1 MKTHW
6 LRSQIFNSRFRS
18 SQIRWDSIL
27 APFDMLYNAAAHISH
42 SVYAPTH
49 SCSQELFAVFVVT
62 MFSVSLD
69 STPTCF
75 EKTAMSSLK
84 DSELQTSPP
93 ATPGSRGVHVA
104 SSHFSKMSARR
115 GKRGCLKQG
124 DFSRKKR
131 RREGGERE
139 YFGRDRQISIG
150 YANWAGERGYLL

>member
-1 MKTHW
+1 
-6 LRSQIFNSRFRS
+6 
-18 SQIRWDSIL
+18 
-27 APFDMLYNAAAHISH
+27 
-42 SVYAPTH
+42 
-49 SCSQELFAVFVVT
+49 
-62 MFSVSLD
+62 
-69 STPTCF
+69 
-75 EKTAMSSLK
+75 MSSLK

-124 DFSRKKR
+124 DFSREK

-150 YANWAGERGYLL
+150 YANWAGERLFTVMAGGRSGSQQSMGTGSNIV

>member
-1 MKTHW
+1 MPPRTFLIQRANTQLFSRAFCCFRRHHVFC
-6 LRSQIFNSRFRS
+6 LSQLNSS
-18 SQIRWDSIL
+18 
-27 APFDMLYNAAAHISH
+27 
-42 SVYAPTH
+42 
-49 SCSQELFAVFVVT
+49 
-62 MFSVSLD
+62 
-69 STPTCF
+69 PTCF
-75 EKTAMSSLK
+75 EKTAISSLK

-104 SSHFSKMSARR
+104 SSHFSKMRARR

-150 YANWAGERGYLL
+150 YANWAGERLFTVMAGGRSGGCSQQSMGTGSNIV